1 MPVRRSTRA
10 RVPEQ
15 GELFAALRP
24 VSAPSGPENATSE
37 SPSAAARGGE
47 PLTLPTWEGLPPP
60 MPGLTFGTSS
70 WTYPGWKGQI
80 YSRAYKENGDA
91 LPMLKEYVRCPLFG
105 CVGID
110 ATFYRPP
117 SRKTLQSYRE
127 VLPPG
132 FEAVGKVYDRIT
144 IRQFGHDPRAGAEAG
159 KLNPDFLS
167 VQKCIDE
174 VIGPWL
180 EELQDRAGPMMFEFQ
195 TMHPPHRPT
204 AQQWA
209 DELYEFFSRL
219 PKEGRYAV
227 ELRNPDL
234 FAPVYLEA
242 LKSVGVAHVFNSWTR
257 MPPIGAQLRM
267 RGVMTAPFI
276 VSRALLRPGRS
287 YEQAVDKFQPY
298 THIQEVQEEVRADVV
313 RLIEEGLQNHRRIYV
328 LVNNRLEGNSPQTIA
343 AIRETLAKRQL
354 QRLQSGS

>member
-1 MPVRRSTRA
+1 MPARRGSPTKTPA
-10 RVPEQ
+10 Q
-15 GELFAALRP
+15 GDLFAALLP
-24 VSAPSGPENATSE
+24 P
-37 SPSAAARGGE
+37 SPSPATASEEASSRATRTLE
-47 PLTLPTWEGLPPP
+47 SVPLPSWETLPPAI
-60 MPGLTFGTSS
+60 PGLKFGTSS

-80 YSRAYKENGDA
+80 YSRAYRENGDA
-91 LPMLKEYVRCPLFG
+91 VPMLKEYVRCPLFG

-117 SRKTLQSYRE
+117 SRTTLQSYRA
-127 VLPPG
+127 VLPAG
-132 FEAVGKVYDRIT
+132 FEALGKVYDRIT
-144 IRQFGHDPRAGAEAG
+144 IRQFGNDPRVGADAG
-159 KLNPDFLS
+159 KLNPDFLNA
-167 VQKCIDE
+167 QKCVDE

-180 EELQDRAGPMMFEFQ
+180 EELGPCAGPLMFEFQ

-219 PKEGRYAV
+219 PREGRYAV

-234 FAPVYLEA
+234 LAPVYLDA
-242 LKSVGVAHVFNSWTR
+242 LRALGVAHVFNSWTR
-257 MPPIGAQLRM
+257 MPSIGSQLRM
-267 RGVMTAPFI
+267 RGAITADFM

-298 THIQEVQEEVRADVV
+298 THIQEVQEEVRADLV
-313 RLIEEGLQNHRRIYV
+313 RMIEEGLQNHRRIYV

-343 AIRETLAKRQL
+343 AIREILARRQAER
-354 QRLQSGS
+354 Q